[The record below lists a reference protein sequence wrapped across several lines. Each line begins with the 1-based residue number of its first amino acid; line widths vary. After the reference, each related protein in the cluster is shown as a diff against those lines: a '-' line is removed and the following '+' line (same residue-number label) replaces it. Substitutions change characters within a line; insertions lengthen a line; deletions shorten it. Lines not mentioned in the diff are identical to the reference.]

1 MTCSKWEERDSRV
14 FCHLN
19 KQEHPE
25 LGFYTFPKDK
35 KRYGLNIT
43 SDFKYPTPRKSL
55 HNVYDRFNKEYED
68 ADPESNITD
77 GEESFNQDHGEGNI
91 RDYNIIDDG
100 ERVASAFRSASSV
113 CSGIFNHG

>member
-1 MTCSKWEERDSRV
+1 MFFATLISK
-14 FCHLN
+14 
-19 KQEHPE
+19 
-25 LGFYTFPKDK
+25 
-35 KRYGLNIT
+35 NIQNWGIT
-43 SDFKYPTPRKSL
+43 HSPRTRR
-55 HNVYDRFNKEYED
+55 DRFNKEHED